1 MQKTLAIVK
10 PDGVQKG
17 YIGEIIKRI
26 EAEGLRIVAIRMEH
40 LTRSK
45 AEGFYYVHKER
56 PFFND
61 LVKFMTEGPVVLMC
75 LQGEN
80 AIKRW
85 RALMGATDPAKA
97 DPGTIRRDMA
107 TNIERNVAHGS
118 DAEDTASFEVNYFF
132 TGSEIMA

>member
-45 AEGFYYVHKER
+45 AEGFYYVHQER
-56 PFFND
+56 PCFND